1 MYYYYKS
8 TINLY
13 FTGMFYFTI
22 GNLSPMYRSQ
32 LSNIHLV
39 AIAKTGHIDTYGMDA
54 VLKPFVDDLK
64 KLVHILY
71 TELVT
76 IMCLIPYIGTRI

>member
-1 MYYYYKS
+1 MHMHCCHES
-8 TINLY
+8 TIDSY
-13 FTGMFYFTI
+13 FAGMFYFTI

-32 LSNIHLV
+32 LTNIHLV

-64 KLVHILY
+64 KLVIFCVLR
-71 TELVT
+71 LSP
-76 IMCLIPYIGTRI
+76 L